1 MVRLHTWVVC
11 VVSVLGLGA
20 CRNTHEQKATLH
32 EQHES
37 VETAESE
44 MHEAAVGAKPATSL
58 ASAIAIAQKSVPDG
72 RFLKGVIE
80 EEDGKTICSI
90 VLASGDGQREVN
102 IDAASGA
109 ILGTENEK
117 LEPECGEVLAA
128 VAKDAAHPPVG
139 AVKAIEAAL
148 EKTPKAWAFA
158 ASLENPTDG
167 LTYFVVMIDGK
178 TAKVAEVSAIDG
190 KVQKISDLEEEE
202 EGEEGMEES
211 KEKEEAPPAKPK

>member
-1 MVRLHTWVVC
+1 
-11 VVSVLGLGA
+11 
-20 CRNTHEQKATLH
+20 
-32 EQHES
+32 
-37 VETAESE
+37 VETAETE
-44 MHEAAVGAKPATSL
+44 MHEAPVGDKPATTL
-58 ASAIAIAQKSVPDG
+58 AAAIAIAQKSIPDG

-90 VLASGDGQREVN
+90 VLASGEGQREVN

-117 LEPECGEVLAA
+117 LEPESGEVLAA
-128 VAKDAAHPPVG
+128 VAKDSAHTPIG

-148 EKTPKAWAFA
+148 EKTPSAWAYA

-167 LTYFVVMIDGK
+167 LTYFVVLIDGK
-178 TAKVAEVSAIDG
+178 SAKVAEVSALDG

-211 KEKEEAPPAKPK
+211 KEKEETPPAKPK